1 VVGEEAAVLIENGEL
16 GEENAERVL
25 DDASV
30 LDLQNL
36 REIRGADFLDGA
48 TNAMFNDFMRWSDR
62 VWTRIVGENLRREPL
77 MSRPILKNYNL

>member
-1 VVGEEAAVLIENGEL
+1 VVGKEAAILVENGEL

-36 REIRGADFLDGA
+36 SQISGADFLDGA
-48 TNAMFNDFMRWSDR
+48 TNAMFNDCIKWLDR
-62 VWTRIVGENLRREPL
+62 V
-77 MSRPILKNYNL
+77 